1 MENEELLDREENNP
15 TRFSR
20 NIASWKP
27 GITVRILR
35 KIHGYSRKEL
45 AEKLGGVEV
54 EYVTSIEKGKLTIG
68 KNLARKLAEIFEIS
82 AEIFV

>member
-1 MENEELLDREENNP
+1 MENEELLEWEENNS

-20 NIASWKP
+20 DTASWKP
-27 GITVRILR
+27 GIVVRILR
-35 KIHGYSRKEL
+35 KIHGYSRKDL

-68 KNLARKLAEIFEIS
+68 KNLARKLAEIFQIS